1 MDSKNE
7 NNVEHI
13 DAVQKIG
20 ELEALLSLKDK
31 TINELKESEVKLKT
45 ENQAIK
51 EQTEKFKRVASNM
64 FKELS
69 ALKFRKWQSE
79 SESYGK

>member
-1 MDSKNE
+1 M
-7 NNVEHI
+7 
-13 DAVQKIG
+13 QKIG

-31 TINELKESEVKLKT
+31 TINELKESEVNLKT
-45 ENQAIK
+45 EHQAIK

-69 ALKFRKWQSE
+69 DLKSRKWQSE
-79 SESYGK
+79 SKSDGR